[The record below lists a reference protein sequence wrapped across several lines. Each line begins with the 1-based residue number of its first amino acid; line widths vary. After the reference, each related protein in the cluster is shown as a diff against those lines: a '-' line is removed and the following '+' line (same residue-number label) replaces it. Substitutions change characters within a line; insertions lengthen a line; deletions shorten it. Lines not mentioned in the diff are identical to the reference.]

1 MTDGYEYAR
10 PDAAGLRAL
19 AAARGREDLP
29 RGLAAGLEMAMPWHE
44 REPSIFVG

>member
-19 AAARGREDLP
+19 VAARGREDLP
-29 RGLAAGLEMAMPWHE
+29 LETAMTWHE

>member
-19 AAARGREDLP
+19 VSARGREDLLL
-29 RGLAAGLEMAMPWHE
+29 GLAAGLETAMTWHE
-44 REPSIFVG
+44 QEPSIFVG